1 MGAFFGYL
9 FSQTTGFKDKD
20 SDYYAST
27 IVYWTIND
35 HLKLENTAL
44 FFDLSQS
51 AKLANRMLLSYQ
63 LKQFKFDL
71 YVWQRVVFESNT
83 YATSA
88 SLAINLPRIKLTD
101 ALYIQNTVSYQGYLT
116 KEKPDWAMRNGLL
129 VSVAFPIT
137 INK

>member
-1 MGAFFGYL
+1 
-9 FSQTTGFKDKD
+9 
-20 SDYYAST
+20 
-27 IVYWTIND
+27 
-35 HLKLENTAL
+35 
-44 FFDLSQS
+44 
-51 AKLANRMLLSYQ
+51 MLLSYQ